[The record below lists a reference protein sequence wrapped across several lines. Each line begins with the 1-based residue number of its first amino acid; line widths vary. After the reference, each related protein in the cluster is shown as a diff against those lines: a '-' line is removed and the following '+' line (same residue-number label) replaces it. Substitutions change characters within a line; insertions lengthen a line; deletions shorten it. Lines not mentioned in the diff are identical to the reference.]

1 MAAKKSASLDFTRKY
16 LRKKPEATFAEI
28 RDAAEEAGL
37 KIYPIV
43 FGRAK
48 ALEGLV
54 KVAPY
59 GSKKRAR
66 EAAAESRA
74 SGAAPVLHLPR
85 ERGMER
91 PGERQGK
98 GPGIESIE
106 AVIAGM
112 RENHLDRERYRSAL
126 IRISEILDEV
136 L

>member
-1 MAAKKSASLDFTRKY
+1 MAAKKSATLDFTRQY
-16 LRKKPEATFAEI
+16 LRKQPEASFAEI
-28 RDAAEEAGL
+28 RDAGAEQDL

-66 EAAAESRA
+66 EAEEARRAEARNQEA
-74 SGAAPVLHLPR
+74 RQPVGAAAAPSPLDNIDA
-85 ERGMER
+85 MI
-91 PGERQGK
+91 QG
-98 GPGIESIE
+98 
-106 AVIAGM
+106 V
-112 RENHLDRERYRSAL
+112 RNNQQDRERYRAAL
-126 IRISEILDEV
+126 IRISEILDDV

>member
-1 MAAKKSASLDFTRKY
+1 MAAKKSEALQFTRCF
-16 LRKKPEATFAEI
+16 LREKPDASFAEI
-28 RDAAEEAGL
+28 RDAAAERDM

-66 EAAAESRA
+66 EAQQAAAGAAEAPR
-74 SGAAPVLHLPR
+74 AAPEASTVPI
-85 ERGMER
+85 ER
-91 PGERQGK
+91 
-98 GPGIESIE
+98 
-106 AVIAGM
+106 VISGM
-112 RENHLDRERYRSAL
+112 RANHEDRERYRAALLKISA
-126 IRISEILDEV
+126 ILDEI